1 MAAKRMS
8 EITFYVR
15 TPEWRAT
22 TIRRGTG
29 VLRRMQA
36 GLQQRH
42 AELPAVAGNMRVV

>member
-1 MAAKRMS
+1 MS